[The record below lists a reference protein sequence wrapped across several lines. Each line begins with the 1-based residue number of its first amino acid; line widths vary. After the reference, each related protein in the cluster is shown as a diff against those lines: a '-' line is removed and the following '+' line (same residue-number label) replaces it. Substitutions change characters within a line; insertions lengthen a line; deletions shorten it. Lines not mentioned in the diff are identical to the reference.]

1 MNSLDVS
8 PFPHLRIAAFP
19 VAACARS
26 DAPSTDALVDRLADA
41 GRKGIDLAVFPEMSL
56 SPGGISPTMRR
67 KQLERLAEP
76 IDGALLRAVSDA
88 AARTGV
94 AAGVGWLERGEDARL
109 FNSYAVCLPDG
120 TRHRHRKLHVFE
132 NRQVQTG
139 DCVTVFDT
147 PWGVRMSILI
157 GADNYVPENA
167 RVAALM
173 GASVLI
179 APHRS
184 CAETPA
190 CEPAV
195 APTSATRAT
204 VGRGVSAA
212 DAPRSWCLR
221 SIAARAGDNGM
232 FAVVSDVIDAE
243 AGTTLPGAAMI
254 VDTYGQV
261 IDEACADHAVA
272 YADLDP
278 ALVTSSAGRRL
289 LAARR
294 PDLYA
299 VLSGE
304 ASGRRRGAQ
313 PPQWDGA
320 GAPAL
325 ATRGHAGRGSIPL
338 SFAVVGRR
346 RTAW

>member
-26 DAPSTDALVDRLADA
+26 DAPSTDTLVDRLADA

-56 SPGGISPTMRR
+56 SPGGLSPTMRR

-94 AAGVGWLERGEDARL
+94 AAGVGWLERGEDGRL
-109 FNSYAVCLPDG
+109 FNSYAVCMPDG

-147 PWGVRMSILI
+147 HWGARMSILI

-184 CAETPA
+184 SAETPA
-190 CEPAV
+190 REQPLVPLAG
-195 APTSATRAT
+195 AA
-204 VGRGVSAA
+204 GRGISAA

-232 FAVVSDVIDAE
+232 FAVVSDVIDAD
-243 AGTTLPGAAMI
+243 ADTTLPGVAMI

-272 YADLDP
+272 YAELDP
-278 ALVTSSAGRRL
+278 ALVASSAGRRL

-304 ASGRRRGAQ
+304 ASRRRRGAQ
-313 PPQWDGA
+313 PAQRDGDPPLDA
-320 GAPAL
+320 
-325 ATRGHAGRGSIPL
+325 RGHAGRGSIAL